1 MGKCMGMDE
10 SPPLPLS
17 RNIISHHRK
26 KIETKKNVSLES
38 QQLCPIEMT
47 VRVYHK
53 APSSETT
60 FLFVLFN

>member
-26 KIETKKNVSLES
+26 KIETKKMCL
-38 QQLCPIEMT
+38 
-47 VRVYHK
+47 
-53 APSSETT
+53 
-60 FLFVLFN
+60 